1 MLRPKKHITKKEIQR
16 DPLLESVDQAQ
27 AHIEKNRSMYTMV
40 GIGLVA
46 ILIGF
51 NIISDKRKK
60 NSVEASS
67 SLGQALISLDRGDVN
82 TAKFQLETVI
92 NNYENTDSGNLSNY
106 YLGKIKYEL
115 EEYDKAENH
124 INIYLKNNT
133 HEYLVA
139 SAYEILSDIKLR
151 NNDIDEA
158 IRLIDKGIRSV
169 DNQNNKTTLQLRK
182 AKLVLK
188 NGDQEQSQTIVDNI
202 LKEKNLGSNH
212 KKIAEEIYGKLTG

>member
-40 GIGLVA
+40 GVGLVA

-51 NIISDKRKK
+51 NIIYDKREK
-60 NSVEASS
+60 NSLEASS

-82 TAKFQLETVI
+82 TAKFQLETVL
-92 NNYENTDSGNLSNY
+92 NDYENTNSGYLSNY
-106 YLGKIKYEL
+106 YLGKMKYEL

-124 INIYLKNNT
+124 INVFLKNNS
-133 HEYLVA
+133 HDYLIA
-139 SAYEILSDIKLR
+139 SAYEILSDIQLKS
-151 NNDIDEA
+151 NDVDEA
-158 IRLIDKGIRSV
+158 IRLIDKGLSSV
-169 DNQNNKTTLQLRK
+169 VNQNDITALQLRK

-188 NGDQEQSQTIVDNI
+188 NGDRELSRAIVDNI
-202 LKEKNLGSNH
+202 LQEENLGSDY
-212 KKIAEEIYGKLTG
+212 KKVAEEIFGKLTG

>member
-40 GIGLVA
+40 GVALVA
-46 ILIGF
+46 ILIGI
-51 NIISDKRKK
+51 NIINDKREK

-67 SLGQALISLDRGDVN
+67 TLGQALISLDRGDVN

-92 NNYENTDSGNLSNY
+92 NDYENTNSGNLSNY
-106 YLGKIKYEL
+106 YLGKMKYEL

-124 INIYLKNNT
+124 INIFLKNNS
-133 HEYLVA
+133 HDYLVA

-158 IRLIDKGIRSV
+158 IRLIDDGLSLV
-169 DNQNNKTTLQLRK
+169 DNQSSKISLQLRK

-188 NGDQEQSQTIVDNI
+188 NGDKELSRTIVDNI
-202 LKEKNLGSNH
+202 LEEKNLGSDY
-212 KKIAEEIYGKLTG
+212 KKIAEEIFGKLTG